1 MNLLF
6 IFALSRPYFRPRRGH
21 LPAFAR
27 HYSNQLRIGTKS
39 ASSETKVTRVT
50 AGEVCQ
56 PVATARDNRSARRRP
71 GWTSVASL
79 STVHAGITVFLGHK
93 YPTQRCQHGRETPVG
108 RAQTACF
115 TFYFLR
121 ANRKNLSGGD
131 QYEDE
136 LTLAQHAYRFAA
148 LETRHPC
155 SSVVHFAVTEQMGSV
170 ESVQRRQG
178 HATAPTTCG
187 IAASNSDRCLRSKQA
202 GGVQC
207 SRSAGSQQRCTA
219 ASSGD
224 GGSTC
229 KE

>member
-1 MNLLF
+1 MPACGYCQGQPFSSTSAGLDIGGEPQHSACWNL
-6 IFALSRPYFRPRRGH
+6 
-21 LPAFAR
+21 
-27 HYSNQLRIGTKS
+27 
-39 ASSETKVTRVT
+39 
-50 AGEVCQ
+50 
-56 PVATARDNRSARRRP
+56 
-71 GWTSVASL
+71 
-79 STVHAGITVFLGHK
+79 FLGRK

-115 TFYFLR
+115 TFYLLR

-202 GGVQC
+202 GGVTVQ
-207 SRSAGSQQRCTA
+207 S
-219 ASSGD
+219 
-224 GGSTC
+224 
-229 KE
+229 